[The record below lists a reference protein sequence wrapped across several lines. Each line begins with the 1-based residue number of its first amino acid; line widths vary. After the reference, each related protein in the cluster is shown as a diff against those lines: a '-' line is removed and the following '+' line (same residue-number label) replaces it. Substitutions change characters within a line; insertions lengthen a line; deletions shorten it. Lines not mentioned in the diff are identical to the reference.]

1 MLRYSRAFLLSVR
14 RPIFAYLTIL
24 SMSLMAVSSGIFF
37 VLERDRNPKVAS
49 LFDALYFVVGVMTGG
64 GSGDIYPL
72 TPLGRTFA
80 MGLMLLG
87 TVILVSYMALL
98 AAVLVEL
105 DLADED
111 DKSRA

>member
-14 RPIFAYLTIL
+14 RPVFAYLTIL
-24 SMSLMAVSSGIFF
+24 SLSLIGLSSGVFYGF
-37 VLERDRNPKVAS
+37 EKNANPKVAS

-64 GSGDIYPL
+64 GSGDIYPVTL
-72 TPLGRTFA
+72 GGRTFA

-105 DLADED
+105 DLGED
-111 DKSRA
+111 PEKPSA